1 MYINE
6 ENINNIVNYK
16 HTPTPFNQTH
26 RIVTFNYKKD
36 IDRGPGYWKMN
47 TSIMNDRLFNEVVEK
62 TFDDVQDLNIMD
74 PIEKWQIFIE
84 TIRLEAQVYSKKKR
98 YHEKKLKFMY
108 EKNIEILEEN
118 NPNLSTSSKLLND
131 YEYNL
136 KN

>member
-1 MYINE
+1 
-6 ENINNIVNYK
+6 
-16 HTPTPFNQTH
+16 
-26 RIVTFNYKKD
+26 
-36 IDRGPGYWKMN
+36 
-47 TSIMNDRLFNEVVEK
+47 MNDRLFNEVVEK